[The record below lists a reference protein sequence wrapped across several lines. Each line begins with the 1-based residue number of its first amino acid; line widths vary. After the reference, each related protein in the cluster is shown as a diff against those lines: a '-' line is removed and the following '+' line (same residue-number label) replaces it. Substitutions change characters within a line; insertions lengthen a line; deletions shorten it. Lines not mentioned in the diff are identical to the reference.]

1 MLPKKKED
9 DMADCSG
16 FYPVSTIH
24 WHRKN
29 GQIHNP
35 PLTLP
40 DGEFTIDPHPGTA
53 VFTGQHRDAQ
63 GNLTVFTNTQCVDT
77 GLNKFRIRMHRLD
90 LTVRPPEQFI
100 YTGDGVVDPVTGDVT
115 ITGDVH
121 VPGHPEGG
129 DTGTWETSRPG
140 GGDDDDDDD
149 EAEDENEDN
158 GGDGS
163 NKRAR

>member
-1 MLPKKKED
+1 
-9 DMADCSG
+9 MADCSG

-149 EAEDENEDN
+149 EAENENEDN
-158 GGDGS
+158 DGDVS

>member
-1 MLPKKKED
+1 
-9 DMADCSG
+9 MADCSG

-100 YTGDGVVDPVTGDVT
+100 YTGDGVVDPVTATSPLLETYTSPVT
-115 ITGDVH
+115 PKAAIQVRGKPAGPAGAMTTTTMTRPKTKTKTMAVMAVTNARVRTG
-121 VPGHPEGG
+121 
-129 DTGTWETSRPG
+129 
-140 GGDDDDDDD
+140 
-149 EAEDENEDN
+149 
-158 GGDGS
+158 
-163 NKRAR
+163 

>member
-149 EAEDENEDN
+149 EAENENEDN
-158 GGDGS
+158 GGDVS

>member
-1 MLPKKKED
+1 
-9 DMADCSG
+9 MADCSG